1 MADSK
6 LRIGLV
12 GAGTIMRIA
21 HAPTLATSADAE
33 LAAVF
38 DLEITRANAITKTF
52 GGHAY
57 DDLGRMLEQ
66 ADLNAVVV
74 ATPNC
79 FHEENVV
86 AAAAHGLHVLCEKPL
101 AINVASAAQMIKACD
116 DAGVVLQ
123 TGFNQRFWTQNRIA
137 REIICSGL
145 IGQIHQMR
153 SLYSEKSTA
162 YPAATEFRY
171 DLAQSGGATIID
183 LTVHRIDIAR
193 YLVGEIVS
201 VFAELDH
208 SFLPE
213 KVDDNVWLLT
223 KFDNGARG
231 CLTSNR
237 ISPNIGDGTDIF
249 GTEGTIH
256 IATESI
262 NPHNSAPLRV
272 YTEKPKSQLPDI
284 LQQACYPDAWWKEF
298 DGGWITVKP
307 PRSNPYQLQL
317 QEFCASIREGRP
329 SNVSGTD
336 GLRAQEVVQAG
347 YLSHQSGTW
356 VDLPLPEDAPFNV
369 PAYS

>member
-6 LRIGLV
+6 LKIGLV

-57 DDLGRMLEQ
+57 DHLGRMFEQ
-66 ADLNAVVV
+66 ADLNAVIV